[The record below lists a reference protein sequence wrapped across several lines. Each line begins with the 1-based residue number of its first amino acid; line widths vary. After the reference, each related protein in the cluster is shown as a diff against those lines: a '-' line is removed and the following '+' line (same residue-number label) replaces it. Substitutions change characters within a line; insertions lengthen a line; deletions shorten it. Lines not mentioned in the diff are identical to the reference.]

1 MESSKKY
8 QTLLLSIG
16 TKKKKKIYTS
26 QIGHFMGLQLFLG
39 SMAPEVLRKGL
50 GCFFQVLGEAKN
62 SLKCLVSEV
71 WNLLFNKHRL

>member
-16 TKKKKKIYTS
+16 TKKKKKIL
-26 QIGHFMGLQLFLG
+26 HFPNWTFHGTPAFPGFQGTRG
-39 SMAPEVLRKGL
+39 SEERAEM
-50 GCFFQVLGEAKN
+50 FFQVSGEAKN

-71 WNLLFNKHRL
+71 ESAL